1 MSRFKKIMEAEGCT
15 FENDEMKPENPGRL
29 KNRFD
34 FILNAVFTDILEKKS
49 EIFRDMVSLG
59 LDFDFSK
66 SVKMPDEIKKIEYQD
81 FYQKYM
87 GDMK

>member
-34 FILNAVFTDILEKKS
+34 FILNS
-49 EIFRDMVSLG
+49 WG
-59 LDFDFSK
+59 
-66 SVKMPDEIKKIEYQD
+66 DES
-81 FYQKYM
+81 F
-87 GDMK
+87 